1 MLLLQ
6 LRRSNRARA
15 RSKAARLPAAPAGT
29 LSVITRQYHMLPKIP
44 TGVAG
49 TFADG
54 QQMFSGVAALGESQ
68 LWQRS
73 PPIVTTTVLAT
84 TAIMSFIGNGR
95 LLITLVRVFF
105 FTFAARHSHFS
116 PKCVNLRS

>member
-1 MLLLQ
+1 
-6 LRRSNRARA
+6 
-15 RSKAARLPAAPAGT
+15 
-29 LSVITRQYHMLPKIP
+29 MLPKIP
-44 TGVAG
+44 TNVAG

-54 QQMFSGVAALGESQ
+54 QQMFSGVAAALGESQ

-73 PPIVTTTVLAT
+73 PPIVTTAVLAT
-84 TAIMSFIGNGR
+84 TAIMSFMGNGR
-95 LLITLVRVFF
+95 LLITLIRAFF